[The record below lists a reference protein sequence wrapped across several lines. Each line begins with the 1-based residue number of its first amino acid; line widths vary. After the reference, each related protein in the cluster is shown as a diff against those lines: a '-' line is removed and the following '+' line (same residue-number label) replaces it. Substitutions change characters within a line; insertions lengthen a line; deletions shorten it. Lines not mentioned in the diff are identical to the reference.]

1 MERKQKYAGE
11 AGRMTWLNRYVN
23 LWWLAAFTLGGV
35 VGARIAADKIDWLTF
50 VLALYWFVL
59 VERGA
64 R

>member
-1 MERKQKYAGE
+1 MQEE
-11 AGRMTWLNRYVN
+11 ADRMTWLSRYVN

-35 VGARIAADKIDWLTF
+35 VGARIAADKLDWLTF

>member
-1 MERKQKYAGE
+1 
-11 AGRMTWLNRYVN
+11 MTWLNRYVN